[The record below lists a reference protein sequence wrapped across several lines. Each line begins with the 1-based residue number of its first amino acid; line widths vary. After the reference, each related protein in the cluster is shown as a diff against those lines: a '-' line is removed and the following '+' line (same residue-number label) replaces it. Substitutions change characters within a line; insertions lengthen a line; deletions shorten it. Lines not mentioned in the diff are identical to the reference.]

1 METQPVDLG
10 RPTGNSGTRHVPPLG
25 PPPPPRRAR
34 ALTRS
39 RRAAVVVEAARR
51 GERWSGEG
59 PFGSKYEGRH
69 VASPDWGRINTNC
82 ARKKRER
89 TRETLRSTHAPF
101 NDDSEDRQGKKEES
115 EEGHPHQPVAFGC
128 HFSPSSSFDGKVGK
142 YRKRSKGGRKEKRSG
157 GGCGEEEMGRGRVE
171 LKRIEN
177 KINRQVTF
185 SKRRNGLLKKAYELS
200 VLCDAEIALIIFS
213 SRGKLFEFAS
223 SEITKTIER
232 YQSYQ
237 HASQLPADDQETQA
251 RNTYQEISKLKA
263 KYESL
268 QRSHRHLL
276 GEDLGPL
283 SLKELQQLERQLESA
298 LSQARQRRT
307 QLMLDHME
315 ELQKRERNLEDINR
329 QLKFKLEAETSSLRA
344 IQGSWEPNAMIE
356 SDPFSFRLQPNTMEC
371 EPTLQMYHHFVPPE
385 AATPGNTG
393 GENTYMLGWGHA
405 AADTRGGREGMNVR
419 PAAACGFHPPYD
431 SQGGRGAPATRDHP
445 QGRPRRQAEPAD
457 VVSRMPTQNPEA
469 VAMVDRILCLL
480 AAYGVVSCSV
490 ETGDDGQPSCKYG
503 AAPGC
508 NYLTNNED
516 GVSLAAMSLMNQ
528 DNINMIGFA
537 SYYLNDTVLEGGV
550 PFQKAYGM
558 TVFEHHGTDP
568 RFNKL
573 FNECMRNHSTI
584 LMKKLLDT

>member
-1 METQPVDLG
+1 
-10 RPTGNSGTRHVPPLG
+10 
-25 PPPPPRRAR
+25 
-34 ALTRS
+34 
-39 RRAAVVVEAARR
+39 
-51 GERWSGEG
+51 
-59 PFGSKYEGRH
+59 
-69 VASPDWGRINTNC
+69 
-82 ARKKRER
+82 
-89 TRETLRSTHAPF
+89 
-101 NDDSEDRQGKKEES
+101 
-115 EEGHPHQPVAFGC
+115 
-128 HFSPSSSFDGKVGK
+128 
-142 YRKRSKGGRKEKRSG
+142 
-157 GGCGEEEMGRGRVE
+157 MGRGRVE

-393 GENTYMLGWGHA
+393 GENTYMLGWALSENGIHQGHA
-405 AADTRGGREGMNVR
+405 AADTRGGREGMNEDEEARLLAKRLVTGSCLPMTLNVAIELELLEIIVKAGPDAKLSPDDIATQLPTENPR
-419 PAAACGFHPPYD
+419 AAD
-431 SQGGRGAPATRDHP
+431 
-445 QGRPRRQAEPAD
+445 
-457 VVSRMPTQNPEA
+457 
-469 VAMVDRILCLL
+469 MVDRILRLL
-480 AAYGVVSCSV
+480 AANGVVSCSV
-490 ETGDDGQPSCKYG
+490 ESGDNGRPSCKYG
-503 AAPGC
+503 ATPVC
-508 NYLTNNED
+508 KYLTK
-516 GVSLAAMSLMNQ
+516 
-528 DNINMIGFA
+528 I
-537 SYYLNDTVLEGGV
+537 
-550 PFQKAYGM
+550 
-558 TVFEHHGTDP
+558 
-568 RFNKL
+568 
-573 FNECMRNHSTI
+573 
-584 LMKKLLDT
+584 